1 MPKKGNAIPMNE
13 EDKKWQ
19 SECDLRTLKDVMEI
33 LEDEKRL
40 AAVKEEIGKQ
50 KSALE
55 AVEKID
61 ANYLESI
68 GFKKA

>member
-1 MPKKGNAIPMNE
+1 MAKKGKAIPMDE

-19 SECDLRTLKDVMEI
+19 AECDLRTLKDVMEI

-61 ANYLESI
+61 AKYLESI